1 MMIELKNASKRY
13 GEKVILDN
21 VSFKFEQKNLYW
33 LTGINGVGKTTLLNI
48 IIGYEKLDSGHI
60 LLPPDIK
67 VQYMYQQPLLF
78 SNLSIYDN
86 MLIKYLSCHDNDR
99 SIDEYKIYFSNILK
113 KLNINNDLDTP
124 INRLSGGEMR
134 RITLSQYMMDIPDI
148 ILLDEPTSNIDSQQK
163 KYFYNLIDKLFP
175 SSLKILITHD
185 DVSEK
190 EVIVLELS
198 GGCLCQKTK

>member
-148 ILLDEPTSNIDSQQK
+148 ILLDEPTSNIDS
-163 KYFYNLIDKLFP
+163 FLCFSLTFP
-175 SSLKILITHD
+175 SKLSILLFIFTA
-185 DVSEK
+185 
-190 EVIVLELS
+190 
-198 GGCLCQKTK
+198 